1 MARDI
6 TTIYSG
12 IIDTKN
18 SREELKDLN
27 STSQTAIYKL
37 WAYVV
42 SVAIFTHELLWD
54 LFKQEISDTLDARIN
69 GTSEW
74 YAGKALEYQDG
85 DELLTLGDGAYLGY
99 DPIVEENRIITR
111 CSYFENI
118 VEFKGV
124 LNLKVAK
131 GDASNLSNLD
141 INEIGKVIK
150 YFEKIKFAGTNI
162 LIVSYQADEIL
173 LDDLTVYHDG
183 VRSDQ
188 EILSD
193 IENAMDDYL
202 INLPFDG
209 QFYIEGFR
217 DKLQKVANVVD
228 IYIGTLSRDS
238 YEAGDPNTPAN
249 SIINRRVT
257 LDSGYAKIKDKSLIK
272 LEIEEQ
278 WDGI

>member
-37 WAYVV
+37 WAYIV

-54 LFKQEISDTLDARIN
+54 LFRQEINDTLDARIN

-99 DPIVEENRIITR
+99 EPIVEENKIITR
-111 CSYFENI
+111 CSYFENVI
-118 VEFKGV
+118 DFKGI

-141 INEIGKVIK
+141 PSEIGRVIK
-150 YFEKIKFAGTNI
+150 YFERIKFAGTNI
-162 LIVSYQADEIL
+162 LIISYQADEIS
-173 LDDLTVYHDG
+173 LDDLTIYHDG
-183 VRSDQ
+183 VRPDQ

-193 IENAMDDYL
+193 IEAAMDDYL
-202 INLPFDG
+202 VNLPFDG
-209 QFYIEGFR
+209 QFYVEGFR
-217 DKLQKVANVVD
+217 DRLQQVANVVD
-228 IYIGTLSRDS
+228 VYIVALSRDS

-249 SIINRRVT
+249 TPITRRVT